1 MKRQRTIHLS
11 FTNNDDDAV
20 IHNELIRQSN
30 LTFVPTSVIVR
41 EHLKEVM
48 RNKGTLALN

>member
-1 MKRQRTIHLS
+1 MKKQRTIHLS
-11 FTNNDDDAV
+11 FTSNDDDAV

-30 LTFVPTSVIVR
+30 LSFIPTSVIIR

-48 RNKGTLALN
+48 RQKGSLALN